1 MQAITWP
8 ALVGVC
14 RTRPRALETFS
25 GSLKKRIQSILWTHN
40 VSKLSVWD
48 FNASGSRSCSGLV
61 LLHPPCAGGTGG
73 LRFWGLCVAS
83 FQNTTERLQ
92 NKSLEDSNLS
102 QAHTLLWVG
111 GAVTSG
117 KARGAGHS
125 LVHAPPQQSLEEPG
139 CSDGAAPGEVRIL
152 LSSLDTKND
161 PFGPTKPSYQNLL
174 KTCKKG
180 EIICE

>member
-14 RTRPRALETFS
+14 RMRPRASETFS

-40 VSKLSVWD
+40 VSKLSVWG

-73 LRFWGLCVAS
+73 LRFWDLCVAL

-102 QAHTLLWVG
+102 QARTLCEWGVLWLLVKPEVLG
-111 GAVTSG
+111 IPGSMLHLSKVWRSQAV
-117 KARGAGHS
+117 
-125 LVHAPPQQSLEEPG
+125 LLELLQGRYEY
-139 CSDGAAPGEVRIL
+139 CWAALTLKTIL
-152 LSSLDTKND
+152 LVPLNQHIKIYW
-161 PFGPTKPSYQNLL
+161 KHA
-174 KTCKKG
+174 KRAR
-180 EIICE
+180 